1 MSISGTIYDFA
12 INLMQS
18 SGYLGVFILMAME
31 SATLPIPSEVVL
43 PFAGYY
49 LVYLD
54 HFDFWAVVAV
64 ASAGSLL
71 GTLIDYAIGYYLGRA
86 AVLRYG
92 SLIRL
97 NEGHLKVS
105 EVWFARHGSKIVLFS
120 RFVPLIRTLI
130 AFPAGIAEMN
140 IVKFVAFSAVGIF
153 AWDAILVYAGVLAGQ
168 NYASV
173 VASIQTYYGFAG
185 ILAILVTA
193 LVLIF
198 FWWRRRRQI
207 SRKANTASG

>member
-1 MSISGTIYDFA
+1 
-12 INLMQS
+12 MQS
-18 SGYLGVFILMAME
+18 SGYLGVFVLMAME

-49 LVYLD
+49 LVYSD
-54 HFDFWAVVAV
+54 HFNFWVVVAV
-64 ASAGSLL
+64 ASAGSLI
-71 GTLIDYAIGYYLGRA
+71 GTLVDYAIGYFLGRA

-97 NEGHLKVS
+97 NEGHLKLS
-105 EVWFARHGSKIVLFS
+105 EAWFVRHGSKIVLFS

-153 AWDAILVYAGVLAGQ
+153 AWDATLVYVGLLAGQ
-168 NYASV
+168 NYSSV
-173 VASIQTYYGFAG
+173 IASIQTYYGAAG
-185 ILAILVTA
+185 IVAIVVTA
-193 LVLIF
+193 VVLVL
-198 FWWRRRRQI
+198 FWFRRRR
-207 SRKANTASG
+207 